1 MGSRLRQ
8 FDYKIL
14 GGRKAEYPTSAVAQI
29 RLARWT
35 ETEGGAVQ
43 VSPDLMTSEEID
55 LHVDAL
61 KKDLDAVAKN
71 AKAALRKANP
81 E

>member
-1 MGSRLRQ
+1 MVGLNSVL
-8 FDYKIL
+8 I
-14 GGRKAEYPTSAVAQI
+14 
-29 RLARWT
+29 
-35 ETEGGAVQ
+35 
-43 VSPDLMTSEEID
+43 SPDLMTPAEID

-71 AKAALRKANP
+71 AKVALRKANS